1 VSALVADILQQHS
14 SMTAQRVNFDSTW
27 QRIAELIDPDNA
39 LFTQKLGWQ
48 GQRRDQFQ
56 FDSTGQLA
64 LGRFASIMESVI
76 SPRTQQWHALAPS
89 DDTLRKNRKVM
100 AWCEEAT
107 RRLFRARYAPVA
119 GFVSASS
126 EHYRALG
133 AYGNGCT
140 YVEDI
145 PGRTLRYSSEFIGHL
160 SVARDA
166 WGLVNVVHREF
177 VLTVAQAQQKF
188 KTLPPRFA
196 RERPDREFTFI
207 HCVRPRKDRDPQRKD
222 FRGMAFGSY
231 YVCTD
236 APDAVI
242 DEGGFR
248 TMPYI
253 YSMYETAPGET
264 YGRGP
269 ASKVLPTLNTI
280 NEQQKTILRA
290 GQLAVRP
297 PLLLPDEDVLS
308 NFSMRESAL
317 NYGAIDSMG
326 QPRVLPLNT
335 GANIPVGLELVQDAR
350 SVINDAFFVT
360 LFQILVE
367 NPRMTATEA
376 LLRAQEKGELL
387 GPPAGRQQTTYLG
400 PLIERELDLLD
411 KAGVLD
417 DMPRELEEAG
427 GFLEIEY
434 TSPLDRFQR
443 AQEGAG
449 IMQTVET
456 LGLMAQYDPKAM
468 RVMNFERAARR
479 MAEVAGAPA
488 DILNDEAEMAAMDEA
503 DAAQQNMAM
512 MLEAAPAA
520 GKAAKD
526 LAQAQQ
532 IAGAG
537 GTAGLLGAMGG

>member
-1 VSALVADILQQHS
+1 MSEIVADILRDHS
-14 SMTAQRVNFDSTW
+14 LMKQQRVNFDTTW
-27 QRIAELIDPDNA
+27 QRIADLIDPDNA
-39 LFTQKLGWQ
+39 LFTMQLGWQ
-48 GQRRDQFQ
+48 GQRRDNFQ

-64 LGRFASIMESVI
+64 LERFASIMESVI
-76 SPRTQQWHALAPS
+76 SPRTQQWHGLVPQDKS
-89 DDTLRKNRKVM
+89 LRRNRKIM
-100 AWCEEAT
+100 AWCEDAT
-107 RRLFRARYAPVA
+107 RRVFQARYAPMA

-126 EHYRALG
+126 EHYRSLG

-140 YVEDI
+140 YLDEI

-160 SVARDA
+160 TVKKDA
-166 WGLVNVVHREF
+166 WGLVNTVHREF
-177 VLTVAQAQQKF
+177 VLTVEQAMQKF
-188 KTLPPRFA
+188 RTLPPRFA
-196 RERPDREFTFI
+196 KERKDREFTFI
-207 HCVRPRKDRDPQRKD
+207 HCVKPRRNRDPQRRD

-231 YVCTD
+231 YVCAD
-236 APDAVI
+236 APEGVI
-242 DEGGFR
+242 DEGGYR
-248 TMPYI
+248 TMPYV
-253 YSMYETAPGET
+253 YSMYSTAPGET

-290 GQLAVRP
+290 GQLATRP

-308 NFSMRESAL
+308 NFSMREGAL
-317 NYGAIDSMG
+317 NFGGVDSMG
-326 QPRVLPLNT
+326 QARVLPLNT

-400 PLIERELDLLD
+400 PLIERELDILD
-411 KAGVLD
+411 AAGVLD
-417 DMPRELEEAG
+417 DMPEELAEAG
-427 GFLEIEY
+427 GYLDIEY

-488 DILNDEAEMAAMDEA
+488 DILNDEEEMAAMDEA
-503 DAAQQNMAM
+503 DAQQQQMAM

-537 GTAGLLGAMGG
+537 GSASLLSAVGG

>member
-1 VSALVADILQQHS
+1 
-14 SMTAQRVNFDSTW
+14 
-27 QRIAELIDPDNA
+27 
-39 LFTQKLGWQ
+39 
-48 GQRRDQFQ
+48 
-56 FDSTGQLA
+56 
-64 LGRFASIMESVI
+64 
-76 SPRTQQWHALAPS
+76 
-89 DDTLRKNRKVM
+89 
-100 AWCEEAT
+100 
-107 RRLFRARYAPVA
+107 
-119 GFVSASS
+119 
-126 EHYRALG
+126 
-133 AYGNGCT
+133 
-140 YVEDI
+140 
-145 PGRTLRYSSEFIGHL
+145 
-160 SVARDA
+160 
-166 WGLVNVVHREF
+166 
-177 VLTVAQAQQKF
+177 VLTTAQAQQKF
-188 KTLPPRFA
+188 KALPPRFA

-207 HCVRPRKDRDPQRKD
+207 HCVRPRRDRDPQRKD
-222 FRGMAFGSY
+222 FRGMAFASY

-236 APDAVI
+236 VPDAII
-242 DEGGFR
+242 DEGGYR

-253 YSMYETAPGET
+253 YSMYSTAPGET

-411 KAGVLD
+411 AAGVLD
-417 DMPRELEEAG
+417 DMPRELADAG
-427 GFLEIEY
+427 GTLEIEY

-488 DILNDEAEMAAMDEA
+488 DILNDEAEMQAMDAA

>member
-1 VSALVADILQQHS
+1 VSGALIADLMQMHAGMAS
-14 SMTAQRVNFDSTW
+14 QRVNFEPTW

-48 GQRRDQFQ
+48 GARRDQQQ

-64 LGRFASIMESVI
+64 LERFASIMESVI
-76 SPRTQQWHALAPS
+76 SPRTQQWHALEPS
-89 DDTLRKNRKVM
+89 DDSLRRNPKVM
-100 AWCEEAT
+100 AWCEDAT
-107 RRLFRARYAPVA
+107 RRLFRARYAPMA

-126 EHYRALG
+126 EHYRSLG

-140 YVEDI
+140 FIEDI
-145 PGRTLRYSSEFIGHL
+145 PGRTLRYTAEFIG
-160 SVARDA
+160 SMFAARDA
-166 WGLVNVVHREF
+166 WGMVNTVHREF
-177 VLTVAQAQQKF
+177 TLTVAQARQKF
-188 KTLPPRFA
+188 GTLPPQFA
-196 RERPDREFTFI
+196 KDRDDREFSFL

-222 FRGMAFGSY
+222 FRGWEFASY
-231 YVCTD
+231 YICPERNTIVS
-236 APDAVI
+236 
-242 DEGGFR
+242 EGGYR

-253 YSMYETAPGET
+253 YSMYSTAPGET

-317 NYGAIDSMG
+317 NFGAVDAMG
-326 QPRVLPLNT
+326 QARVMPLNT
-335 GANIPVGLELVQDAR
+335 GANIPIGLELVQDGR

-400 PLIERELDLLD
+400 PTIERELDLLD
-411 KAGVLD
+411 QAGVLD
-417 DMPRELEEAG
+417 DMPPELEEAG
-427 GFLEIEY
+427 GMLRVQY

-449 IMQTVET
+449 IMQTVEAI
-456 LGLMAQYDPKAM
+456 GLISQYDQSAM
-468 RVMNFERAARR
+468 RVVNFERAARR
-479 MAEVAGAPA
+479 MAEVSGAPS
-488 DILNDEAEMAAMDEA
+488 DILNTEDELAEMD
-503 DAAQQNMAM
+503 AQQAQKDQMAM
-512 MLEAAPAA
+512 LLEAAPAA
-520 GKAAKD
+520 GRAAKD
-526 LAQAQQ
+526 LAQAQS